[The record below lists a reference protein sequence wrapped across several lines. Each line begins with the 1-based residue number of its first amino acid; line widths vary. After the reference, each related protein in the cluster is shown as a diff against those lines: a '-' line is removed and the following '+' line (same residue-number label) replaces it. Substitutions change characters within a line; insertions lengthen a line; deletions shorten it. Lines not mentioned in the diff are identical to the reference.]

1 MLYVEQIMSRQI
13 VGMVVV
19 VALLGGCSVMEQY
32 HFPPAQNEVPVKVK
46 LAFSEKY
53 PNDVGQWDK
62 VYAQKM
68 FDGTMRYQIQTADA
82 KGAKHTVT
90 LTADGAEIVD

>member
-1 MLYVEQIMSRQI
+1 MSRQI
-13 VGMVVV
+13 LGTMVL
-19 VALLGGCSVMEQY
+19 VAVLSGCSVMEQY
-32 HFPPAQNEVPVKVK
+32 HFPPANNEVPVKVK

-82 KGAKHTVT
+82 KGVKRTVT
-90 LTADGAEIVD
+90 LTADGAEVVD